1 MTTRR
6 SYGFAALLAA
16 TGVALAGCGTAEG
29 AAPTPAKVASVVTP
43 LDGGPGTV
51 TLADA
56 AVRRLGIQTATVA
69 AGRGGLTVP
78 YGALVYEADGSAWVF
93 IQTAPRDYRRAPI
106 AVTGI
111 TGNTVTLKS
120 GPTAGT
126 RVVTVGAAELVGV
139 EIGIDGE
146 Q

>member
-93 IQTAPRDYRRAPI
+93 IQTAPRAYRRAAI